1 MISLLPSTRVDT
13 TSSARTS
20 SVTFGPPVRITS
32 MSACFSPRIP
42 GRSERRGSMQVTTA
56 IFGRGRPS
64 PHAEALPPTLDDT
77 SSHSVHWSAWS
88 IMLMAISILIGPPTG
103 SNRWR
108 GLVRVRKG
116 TTQGN
121 TEEQGSGDQW
131 SSESALLL
139 IVQARNPEPVDRF
152 LPRTEWAIC
161 RIVDG
166 FVFEAPCSISAATSA
181 YGTKRTNSI
190 AAVTSANDP

>member
-1 MISLLPSTRVDT
+1 LLPSTRVDT

-56 IFGRGRPS
+56 IFGRGGPS
-64 PHAEALPPTLDDT
+64 PHAEALPPTLDYT

-88 IMLMAISILIGPPTG
+88 IMLMAISILIAPPTG

-108 GLVRVRKG
+108 ALVRVRKE

-152 LPRTEWAIC
+152 LPRTGVGDLPHRRWL
-161 RIVDG
+161 RLR
-166 FVFEAPCSISAATSA
+166 SALLDIGRDVCLRHKADQFHRRCDVS
-181 YGTKRTNSI
+181 
-190 AAVTSANDP
+190 